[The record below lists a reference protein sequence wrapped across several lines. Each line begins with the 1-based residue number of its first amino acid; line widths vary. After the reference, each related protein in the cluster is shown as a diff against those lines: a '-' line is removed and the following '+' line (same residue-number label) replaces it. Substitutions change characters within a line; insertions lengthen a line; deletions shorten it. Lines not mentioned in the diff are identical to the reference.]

1 MSSPQIDPEET
12 TAVTTTPPPTPPTT
26 TATPTTPTPTTPAAT
41 TPAATTPTPTTTATA
56 TTPTPTPTTTATPT
70 TPTPTPTTP
79 TATTGTT
86 ATTATSAPVAGRR
99 APIEL
104 PRPSKTASA
113 VTTTL
118 GIARRTVLRSVR
130 TPQVFVIGMIQ
141 GAMFLL
147 IFRYVFGGA
156 IPINGI
162 PYVNFLVPGFV
173 GTGVLFSGMTASI
186 GAAEDLS
193 EGLFDRLRSLPVP
206 RLAVVSGRVVA
217 DTALG
222 AIGLT
227 VTSAVGFAVGFRSSA
242 AILSLL
248 AAFGL
253 CVLAAFAF
261 TWLFVWLGI
270 TAGTPQAAQS
280 IGLLVFPFTFV
291 SSAFV
296 PVNSMPG
303 WLQPVARNQP
313 LTPMVNA
320 VRTLT

>member
-1 MSSPQIDPEET
+1 M
-12 TAVTTTPPPTPPTT
+12 TAI
-26 TATPTTPTPTTPAAT
+26 TPAVADG
-41 TPAATTPTPTTTATA
+41 PSSGPTS
-56 TTPTPTPTTTATPT
+56 
-70 TPTPTPTTP
+70 
-79 TATTGTT
+79 GI
-86 ATTATSAPVAGRR
+86 G
-99 APIEL
+99 L
-104 PRPSKTASA
+104 PRPAEPA
-113 VTTTL
+113 GFLVTTL
-118 GIARRTVLRSVR
+118 SIARRTVLRNVR
-130 TPQVFVIGMIQ
+130 TPQVFVLGMIQ

-186 GAAEDLS
+186 GAAEDLA

-227 VTSAVGFAVGFRSSA
+227 VTTLVGFAVGFRTSA

-248 AAFGL
+248 AALGL
-253 CVLAAFAF
+253 CLVAAFAF
-261 TWLFVWLGI
+261 TWLFVLLGI
-270 TAGTPQAAQS
+270 MAGTPQGAQG

-296 PVNSMPG
+296 PVKSMPG
-303 WLQPVARNQP
+303 WMQPVAEQQP
-313 LTPMVNA
+313 LTQLVNA
-320 VRTLT
+320 VRAFSLGDKGEALLGHTAGYFAVRSLLWSLLFMALFAPLAARRYQRG